1 MERKA
6 AAAAALWD
14 QLYMQNWNLLNGAK
28 NKNVARPAVEV
39 SYKQSHGSP
48 LLPSLL
54 RRHNWFTDTIYHLNY
69 APIPSL
75 PSSTAKPGSAALLFS
90 CRLPSGINS
99 SLITDITA
107 AHCFPFPLTGPD
119 ASKSSLFRGEETV
132 SAPISYHNAIL
143 TNRNKVQELRGQIY
157 RHISECRTNLETSSG
172 SLLHVLQTR
181 DV

>member
-1 MERKA
+1 MAQKNPK
-6 AAAAALWD
+6 
-14 QLYMQNWNLLNGAK
+14 Q

-39 SYKQSHGSP
+39 SYKQSRGAP
-48 LLPSLL
+48 ILPSLL
-54 RRHNWFTDTIYHLNY
+54 RRHNWFTETIYHLNY

-75 PSSTAKPGSAALLFS
+75 PSSTAKPGATAALLFS

-107 AHCFPFPLTGPD
+107 AHCFPFPLPGPD

-143 TNRNKVQELRGQIY
+143 TNRNKVQELREQIY

-172 SLLHVLQTR
+172 TLLRVLQTR
-181 DV
+181 DVRGGGGS